1 MGHYEIYL
9 RARKMNNNIDMQSF
23 AMAVYQSTAN
33 MTNMHTFPIYI
44 MDLILAWYLSCIM
57 SAFRPRGVPGP
68 MSNLSLCVLAQMGWR
83 EMEHKGGKRGSC
95 YPAPGGCTRS
105 RGYKRS

>member
-44 MDLILAWYLSCIM
+44 MDLILSLVFIM
-57 SAFRPRGVPGP
+57 YNVGV
-68 MSNLSLCVLAQMGWR
+68 ST
-83 EMEHKGGKRGSC
+83 
-95 YPAPGGCTRS
+95 PGGPWTDE
-105 RGYKRS
+105 